1 MMIDKIRG
9 IGGITPPERLKKTDS
24 KPESKESFAEV
35 LKEAL
40 DKVNDLQKNAEKMA
54 DDFAAGK
61 ISNIHEVIIEAEKAS
76 IALRLTVEVR
86 NKIVEAYREI
96 MRMQI

>member
-1 MMIDKIRG
+1 M
-9 IGGITPPERLKKTDS
+9 T
-24 KPESKESFAEV
+24 
-35 LKEAL
+35 
-40 DKVNDLQKNAEKMA
+40 
-54 DDFAAGK
+54 DDFAQGK

-86 NKIVEAYREI
+86 NRIVEAYREI

>member
-1 MMIDKIRG
+1 MIDRIEGLGPIEDTGK
-9 IGGITPPERLKKTDS
+9 TQKKNGDNFS
-24 KPESKESFAEV
+24 EA

-40 DKVNDLQKNAEKMA
+40 EKVNNIQKRAEKLT
-54 DDFAAGK
+54 DDFAQGK

-86 NKIVEAYREI
+86 NRIVEAYREI

>member
-1 MMIDKIRG
+1 MVDRIEGLGPIEDAGKVQ
-9 IGGITPPERLKKTDS
+9 KKKDGDFS
-24 KPESKESFAEV
+24 KA

-40 DKVNDLQKNAEKMA
+40 EKVNDIQKRAEKLT
-54 DDFAAGK
+54 DDFAQGK

-86 NKIVEAYREI
+86 NRIVEAYREI

>member
-1 MMIDKIRG
+1 MIDKIRG
-9 IGGITPPERLKKTDS
+9 VSGITPPSQLQKKEKRED
-24 KPESKESFAEV
+24 FAKV

-40 DKVNDLQKNAEKMA
+40 EKVNEQQKKAEKMA
-54 DDFAAGK
+54 DDYAAGK

-86 NKIVEAYREI
+86 NRIVEAYREI
-96 MRMQI
+96 MRMQL